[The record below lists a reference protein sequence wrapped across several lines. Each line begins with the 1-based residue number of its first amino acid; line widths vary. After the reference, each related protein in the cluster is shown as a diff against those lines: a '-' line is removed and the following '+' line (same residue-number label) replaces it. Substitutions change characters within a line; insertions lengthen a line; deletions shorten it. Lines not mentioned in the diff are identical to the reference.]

1 LYIGRVKNMMR
12 NPIKIFVVLF
22 VFSVLLYGCGGGGAG
37 VADVPPGVNPG
48 QVSLLKLMP
57 DRNVAQTGSF
67 AYFHARV
74 LDGNGVPLSGKT
86 VNFTNMTTGVTL
98 TATTAITDRDGI
110 AKVGARMTHSGYAT
124 VIAEAEGH
132 RDRRSLLFT
141 NQNSIR
147 GYSLNPII
155 VLLQADRNMN
165 GIYDEADD
173 FKVCQGPNMSVVR
186 VKATTY
192 VMGVRQGGMRL
203 GITADYPTLITF
215 PNTPMLDQT
224 TNTYYLTTNPMGEA
238 TVDITVNCQLQ
249 PNELLFNIFAT
260 TDIYYIED
268 FDLSFIGTG
277 GMSLFLQPVTVT
289 GILLTADPTTAMV
302 GGTSQIRAT
311 VNTTIGP
318 APDNTAVQ
326 LYTTCGTISPT
337 PALTLNGV
345 AEAVY
350 TAPSYIPQGNKC
362 TVIAKVANKE
372 ATVDINIT
380 GQLDVQP
387 STLTI
392 DGNQGGTATFT
403 VTGGIPGYRIY
414 SNDAAFSPNPATLQR
429 SGDSFTVNV
438 PAGTPATTVTFTIID
453 SQGNRVT
460 ATLNITSTQT
470 ALTITPGA
478 VTLAPGESAQFM
490 INGGR
495 APYSITSSRPDLLTL
510 STSTVSSS
518 GGTFRVTAGTVT
530 ATTTVTV
537 VVRDSLGAI
546 ATATVTINPGT
557 TTLAVNP
564 TAATIGASET
574 AVFTITGGRAP
585 YTVTSSRP
593 TIAFNSTPGNGTWI
607 VTQAGGTFTVTGG
620 VVSAAT
626 AVVFTIT
633 DANGASIT
641 QPTVTVNPGG
651 GATFAVSPNNV
662 TLTGTAGTDDRVTFT
677 INGGV
682 GPFSVLTSNA
692 PVIPAPSVSGRTFTI
707 NPNPVGAN
715 TAVTLTVVD
724 LSNGNTVT
732 ATVTVTPQTTNFAI
746 NPSTI
751 TMTSGTF
758 TNFYI
763 IGGNGP
769 FTVVS
774 GNSAVVTVDG
784 QGVVNLGSG
793 VRTFRVDAIMAS
805 GTDVTITVIDTTGG
819 ARATSTVTVN

>member
-1 LYIGRVKNMMR
+1 MMR

-289 GILLTADPTTAMV
+289 GILLIADPTTAMV

-414 SNDAAFSPNPATLQR
+414 SNNAAFSPNPATLQR

-470 ALTITPGA
+470 A
-478 VTLAPGESAQFM
+478 
-490 INGGR
+490 
-495 APYSITSSRPDLLTL
+495 
-510 STSTVSSS
+510 
-518 GGTFRVTAGTVT
+518 
-530 ATTTVTV
+530 
-537 VVRDSLGAI
+537 
-546 ATATVTINPGT
+546 
-557 TTLAVNP
+557 TLAVNP

-805 GTDVTITVIDTTGG
+805 GTAVTITVIDTTGG

>member
-1 LYIGRVKNMMR
+1 MMR

-414 SNDAAFSPNPATLQR
+414 SNNAAFSPNPATLQR

-453 SQGNRVT
+453 SQGNLVT

-470 ALTITPGA
+470 A
-478 VTLAPGESAQFM
+478 
-490 INGGR
+490 
-495 APYSITSSRPDLLTL
+495 
-510 STSTVSSS
+510 
-518 GGTFRVTAGTVT
+518 
-530 ATTTVTV
+530 
-537 VVRDSLGAI
+537 
-546 ATATVTINPGT
+546 
-557 TTLAVNP
+557 TLAVNP

-574 AVFTITGGRAP
+574 AVFTITGGMAP

-805 GTDVTITVIDTTGG
+805 GTAVTITVIDTTGG

>member
-1 LYIGRVKNMMR
+1 MMR

-414 SNDAAFSPNPATLQR
+414 SNNAAFSPNPATLQR

-470 ALTITPGA
+470 A
-478 VTLAPGESAQFM
+478 
-490 INGGR
+490 
-495 APYSITSSRPDLLTL
+495 
-510 STSTVSSS
+510 
-518 GGTFRVTAGTVT
+518 
-530 ATTTVTV
+530 
-537 VVRDSLGAI
+537 
-546 ATATVTINPGT
+546 
-557 TTLAVNP
+557 TLAVNP

-732 ATVTVTPQTTNFAI
+732 ATVNVTPQTTNFAI

-805 GTDVTITVIDTTGG
+805 GTAVTITVIDTTGG

>member
-1 LYIGRVKNMMR
+1 MMR

-414 SNDAAFSPNPATLQR
+414 SNNAAFSPNPATLQR

-460 ATLNITSTQT
+460 ATLNITST
-470 ALTITPGA
+470 
-478 VTLAPGESAQFM
+478 
-490 INGGR
+490 
-495 APYSITSSRPDLLTL
+495 
-510 STSTVSSS
+510 
-518 GGTFRVTAGTVT
+518 
-530 ATTTVTV
+530 
-537 VVRDSLGAI
+537 
-546 ATATVTINPGT
+546 GT

-564 TAATIGASET
+564 RAATIGASET

-626 AVVFTIT
+626 AVDFTIT

-805 GTDVTITVIDTTGG
+805 GTAVTITVIDTTGG

>member
-1 LYIGRVKNMMR
+1 MMR

-289 GILLTADPTTAMV
+289 GILLIADPTTAMV
-302 GGTSQIRAT
+302 GRTSQIRAT

-414 SNDAAFSPNPATLQR
+414 SNNAAFSPNPATLQR

-470 ALTITPGA
+470 A
-478 VTLAPGESAQFM
+478 
-490 INGGR
+490 
-495 APYSITSSRPDLLTL
+495 
-510 STSTVSSS
+510 
-518 GGTFRVTAGTVT
+518 
-530 ATTTVTV
+530 
-537 VVRDSLGAI
+537 
-546 ATATVTINPGT
+546 
-557 TTLAVNP
+557 TLAVNP

-732 ATVTVTPQTTNFAI
+732 ATVNVTPQTTNFAI

-805 GTDVTITVIDTTGG
+805 GTAVTITVIDTTGG